1 MDCAGPS
8 GPSPEQEAP
17 GDAMWL
23 LGNDS
28 PCSASAGRGLITIKS
43 RFMALLSHPVDELA
57 ALESEGFPWSGIVCP
72 CRSSR
77 FLSYKCEL
85 QLWVSW
91 TARAGNGEAR
101 IGEIPVGRG
110 ESELRSG
117 LVAWEMH
124 GKGKVWLGALG

>member
-57 ALESEGFPWSGIVCP
+57 ALESKGVSLEWNCVSVQ
-72 CRSSR
+72 
-77 FLSYKCEL
+77 EL
-85 QLWVSW
+85 EVFILQ
-91 TARAGNGEAR
+91 
-101 IGEIPVGRG
+101 
-110 ESELRSG
+110 
-117 LVAWEMH
+117 M
-124 GKGKVWLGALG
+124 

>member
-1 MDCAGPS
+1 M
-8 GPSPEQEAP
+8 
-17 GDAMWL
+17 
-23 LGNDS
+23 
-28 PCSASAGRGLITIKS
+28 
-43 RFMALLSHPVDELA
+43 
-57 ALESEGFPWSGIVCP
+57 CP

-91 TARAGNGEAR
+91 TARVGNGEAR
-101 IGEIPVGRG
+101 TGEIPVGRD

-117 LVAWEMH
+117 LVAWETH